1 MLIETHQTSRGL
13 DRYPLSSKVIF
24 SSLRAVALFMY
35 LAQKLVHLCMLI
47 KPNKSVQDM
56 DFFQ

>member
-1 MLIETHQTSRGL
+1 MLIETHQAIRGL
-13 DRYPLSSKVIF
+13 DQYPLSSKVIF
-24 SSLRAVALFMY
+24 SSLRAVALLMY

-47 KPNKSVQDM
+47 KANKSVQGM